1 MLYEWNAAKASANAR
16 KHGVSFEEASSVFL
30 DPFAMTFADPDLR
43 RRRSAKSPS
52 DAAFEIAFCSSPI
65 ASEETAR
72 ELSARAR
79 RPDESAF
86 SMKKPKAAKAT
97 DELRPEYDLS
107 ELGRGVRGKYYGQAV
122 SGSNLVLIEPD
133 LCRIFPDSDSVNRA
147 LRLLVKTA
155 TATASPRRPPR
166 PHKAGARERNSRA
179 TKPS

>member
-1 MLYEWNAAKASANAR
+1 
-16 KHGVSFEEASSVFL
+16 
-30 DPFAMTFADPDLR
+30 
-43 RRRSAKSPS
+43 
-52 DAAFEIAFCSSPI
+52 
-65 ASEETAR
+65 
-72 ELSARAR
+72 
-79 RPDESAF
+79 
-86 SMKKPKAAKAT
+86 MKKPKAAKAT

-155 TATASPRRPPR
+155 TATASPRRPPG